1 MQGHTMRELRDEEL
15 DIVGGV
21 RAPQSTQGC
30 GGGVPGLGRSGNET
44 IVREILEIIGLLSG
58 NEQCAP
64 RDAKLY

>member
-1 MQGHTMRELRDEEL
+1 MRELRDEEL
-15 DIVGGV
+15 DIVGGGYL